1 MSQVVSMV
9 EAKSHLAELVGQV
22 KFGGKQYILERRG
35 RPMAM
40 LVSVEEYERLRAQG
54 AAAAESRSSSLSPE
68 LRRHQALLVAEA
80 RRLEQENGDPVTG
93 LGELFST
100 LPPADDEFWIQI
112 QEMS

>member
-9 EAKSHLAELVGQV
+9 EAKSRLAELVGQV

-54 AAAAESRSSSLSPE
+54 AATAESRPSSLSPE
-68 LRRHQALLVAEA
+68 LQRRQALLVAKA
-80 RRLEQENGDPVTG
+80 RRLEQEHGDPVTG

-100 LPPADDEFWIQI
+100 LPPADDDFWIQI